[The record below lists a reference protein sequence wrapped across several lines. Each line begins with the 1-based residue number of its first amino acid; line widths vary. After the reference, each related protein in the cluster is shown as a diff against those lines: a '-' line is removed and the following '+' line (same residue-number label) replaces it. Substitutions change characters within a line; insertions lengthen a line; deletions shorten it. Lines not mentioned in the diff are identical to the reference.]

1 MIDSPRGLEAG
12 PDTGSRGIKINPTIK
27 PLHRT
32 CVCSAH
38 LHQDVEGSAAVA
50 DNDG

>member
-1 MIDSPRGLEAG
+1 MIDSPEGWKQVQILDLGEL
-12 PDTGSRGIKINPTIK
+12 INPTIK